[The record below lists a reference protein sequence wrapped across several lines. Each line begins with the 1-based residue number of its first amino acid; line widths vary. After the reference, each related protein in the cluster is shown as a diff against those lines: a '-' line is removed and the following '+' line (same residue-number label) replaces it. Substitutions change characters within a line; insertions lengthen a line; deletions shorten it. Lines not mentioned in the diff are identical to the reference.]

1 MEAGR
6 RVVVVLAM
14 LRENQRMADIDL
26 SRKFPDMQPF
36 EHPAY
41 RIALVEGTA
50 RKQK

>member
-26 SRKFPDMQPF
+26 SRKFPDMQPITAA
-36 EHPAY
+36 PSLQM
-41 RIALVEGTA
+41 INGIGTTV
-50 RKQK
+50 